1 MSSLANLPVASPVT
15 SLKSS
20 PSRSSTQINQLG
32 VGSPNIDPSYLQT
45 KRSSSSKVISAEEIA
60 AIKTRDRIKN
70 QMGNLA

>member
-1 MSSLANLPVASPVT
+1 MSSLATVPVASPVT

-20 PSRSSTQINQLG
+20 SSRSSTQINQLG
-32 VGSPNIDPSYLQT
+32 VGSANIDPSYLQT
-45 KRSSSSKVISAEEIA
+45 KRASSSKVISAEEIA